1 MTKSQ
6 RLRNAKSWTS
16 NHASRFTFR
25 VSRLLLTDKGDHN
38 GRGQGQ
44 GATIEF
50 DGSGP
55 EAFNQGTYGRSETE
69 TAQGRGPFGG
79 AFGGGVFG
87 ANGTSDGHG
96 RSSGADQ
103 GRNETTRTIE
113 WETLIGEVTAVDSEI
128 TVQTAEGKVAVGLG
142 QASYRESFALEVGDE
157 VSVTGFYEDGEF
169 KAGTVENLTTGETL
183 TLWEEE
189 TGHPM
194 WAGCGRLKNQG
205 QP

>member
-1 MTKSQ
+1 M
-6 RLRNAKSWTS
+6 A
-16 NHASRFTFR
+16 
-25 VSRLLLTDKGDHN
+25 
-38 GRGQGQ
+38 RGQGQ

-113 WETLIGEVTAVDSEI
+113 WETLIGEVTAVDSKI
-128 TVQTAEGKVAVGLG
+128 T
-142 QASYRESFALEVGDE
+142 F
-157 VSVTGFYEDGEF
+157 VS
-169 KAGTVENLTTGETL
+169 
-183 TLWEEE
+183 
-189 TGHPM
+189 HPLSRLDRS
-194 WAGCGRLKNQG
+194 WAHCRHRLQVCLL
-205 QP
+205 